1 MFFWG
6 RENVLLKATLTVLAE
21 SVLESFIHF
30 AHFNLTKD
38 LQMSTTLLWAFGQF
52 LSQIPAKSISISLL
66 GQHFSL
72 FRPVGLNLTAPLS
85 NHFKRGF
92 FDCTVSGVIH
102 ADLHK
107 SIFLGLFF
115 FFNHVMLLQP
125 FESATCHLCA
135 VCVPSLD
142 LLNVG
147 SWWSLTV
154 HEPPVEQRV
163 IDEGLQHG
171 HDAVP
176 VLPQHLHH
184 RVAGDPVVP
193 VQTGHLSPNQTQPLL
208 VETNLPQHQRVQCL
222 CITERSKVKS
232 GVLSCADAY
241 TEVFES
247 SY

>member
-1 MFFWG
+1 MYFWG

-107 SIFLGLFF
+107 SIFLVFF
-115 FFNHVMLLQP
+115 FFLITWCCYSHSSP
-125 FESATCHLCA
+125 
-135 VCVPSLD
+135 
-142 LLNVG
+142 
-147 SWWSLTV
+147 
-154 HEPPVEQRV
+154 QRV
-163 IDEGLQHG
+163 I
-171 HDAVP
+171 
-176 VLPQHLHH
+176 
-184 RVAGDPVVP
+184 
-193 VQTGHLSPNQTQPLL
+193 
-208 VETNLPQHQRVQCL
+208 C
-222 CITERSKVKS
+222 
-232 GVLSCADAY
+232 VLSVFLHWIYWTWAADDLLLSMSLQL
-241 TEVFES
+241 S
-247 SY
+247 SGS